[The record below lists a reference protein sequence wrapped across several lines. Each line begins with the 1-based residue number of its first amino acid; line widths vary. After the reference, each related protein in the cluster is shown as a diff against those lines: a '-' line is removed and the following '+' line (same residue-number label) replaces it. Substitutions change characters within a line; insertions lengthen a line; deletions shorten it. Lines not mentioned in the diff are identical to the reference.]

1 MLCNTCLERHKR
13 DSRLVGAEMGSVQTS
28 NPPLLTIDFFCD
40 DQASKKLRKDKK
52 NLVHAV
58 VSVDGRYAYI

>member
-13 DSRLVGAEMGSVQTS
+13 DSRLVRAEMGSVQTS
-28 NPPLLTIDFFCD
+28 NPRLLTIDFFCD

>member
-1 MLCNTCLERHKR
+1 MLCNTCLEHHKR

-28 NPPLLTIDFFCD
+28 NPQLLTIDFFCD
-40 DQASKKLRKDKK
+40 DQASKKLREDKK

-58 VSVDGRYAYI
+58 VSADGRCAYI